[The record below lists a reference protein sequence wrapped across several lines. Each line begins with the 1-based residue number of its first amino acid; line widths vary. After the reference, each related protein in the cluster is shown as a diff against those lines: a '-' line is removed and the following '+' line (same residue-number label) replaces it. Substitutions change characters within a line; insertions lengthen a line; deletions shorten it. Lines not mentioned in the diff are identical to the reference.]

1 MPRRATPQRRA
12 VLQVVKLSTEPVAS
26 EDVAVHLPRVSR
38 ATVFRH
44 LDQLAARGEIAEVPS
59 DDGMRRYIGSPW
71 HGATFTCQRCGR
83 VRRLAGRTLPSY
95 VDRKMFGDQ
104 LIFTSSLRATGL
116 CAGCAKKRTTL

>member
-1 MPRRATPQRRA
+1 M
-12 VLQVVKLSTEPVAS
+12 STAPVAS
-26 EDVAVHLPRVSR
+26 DDVAARLPRVSR

-59 DDGMRRYIGSPW
+59 DDGIRRYVGSPW

-83 VRRLAGRTLPSY
+83 TRDLASRTLPVY

-116 CAGCAKKRTTL
+116 CAGCAKKGTVQ